1 MARYRGSRV
10 KVIRRLGLLPGFTS
24 KSSNKPQNN
33 NKQLSQYGFH
43 LQEKQKLRYNYGISE
58 HELIKYVKSARRKRG
73 NSGDKLLQLL
83 EMRLDTL
90 LYRTGFVPTVASA
103 RQLISHGHINVNGKK
118 VDIPGFN
125 CSISDKIVINK
136 EILKSLN
143 DKNNSFSTLNCSHL
157 VLNELNNDLTIT
169 VTNLPDIQVLGYSIN
184 ILLVLEYYSGK

>member
-24 KSSNKPQNN
+24 KSSNRPQNN

-58 HELIKYVKSARRKRG
+58 HELIKYVKSARRKKG
-73 NSGDKLLQLL
+73 NTGDKLLQLL

-90 LYRTGFVPTVASA
+90 LYRTGFVSTVASA
-103 RQLISHGHINVNGKK
+103 RQLISHGHIRVNGKK
-118 VDIPGFN
+118 VNIPGFN
-125 CSISDKIVINK
+125 CSISDKILINK
-136 EILKSLN
+136 NILKSLS
-143 DKNNSFSTLNCSHL
+143 DNSFSTLNCSHL
-157 VLNELNNDLTIT
+157 DLNELNNDLTIT
-169 VTNLPDIQVLGYSIN
+169 VTNLPDLQVLGYSIN

>member
-24 KSSNKPQNN
+24 KSSNKPQTS

-43 LQEKQKLRYNYGISE
+43 LQEKQKLRYNYGVSE
-58 HELIKYVKSARRKRG
+58 HELIKYVKSARRKKG
-73 NSGDKLLQLL
+73 NTGDKLLQLL

-90 LYRTGFVPTVASA
+90 LYRTGLVPTVASA
-103 RQLISHGHINVNGKK
+103 RQLISHGHIKVNGKK
-118 VDIPGFN
+118 VNIPGFN

-136 EILKSLN
+136 EILNFLS
-143 DKNNSFSTLNCSHL
+143 NNSVSTLNCSYL
-157 VLNELNNDLTIT
+157 VLNELNNDLIIT